1 MLPGLLPARIAAHPA
16 LRRLAGAWIQCRLAL
31 RGGAIVNDIVLIAH
45 AYLDNLAPLLLLHA
59 VLLPLNTYR
68 LARLLRARPQ
78 TSARVSVPTQL
89 CTQVLL
95 ANPQPGR

>member
-16 LRRLAGAWIQCRLAL
+16 FRRLAAAWVQCRFAL

-45 AYLDNLAPLLLLHA
+45 AYLNNLAPLLLLHA

-68 LARLLRARPQ
+68 LARLLRGCPQ
-78 TSARVSVPTQL
+78 ICEKVSGPAQRSG
-89 CTQVLL
+89 QVLL
-95 ANPQPGR
+95 ADHQPLP